1 MLLMVAGFSISSR
14 AQATQAICSGSPVP
28 PGWVVININT
38 DFTQCSGTSNDI
50 EIIEQISTLGPGAT
64 VGACSGQTLPS
75 GWVLQD
81 LATDF
86 TRCFENSNDLS
97 ILLNLNGLALGTQE
111 SVCAGDALP
120 TGWVVISISTDFTRC
135 FQNTNDIETI
145 VLVGDFSLSVSPGSQ
160 TVLRGATTS
169 FNISVTSRSA
179 GFTGAISLSTSG
191 LPSDANPV
199 FSPNPVP
206 GTSSTLTVTG
216 SANVSTFHPSIIGSS
231 GNVSHSLPVTLTVT
245 DFSLSLNPSSLTV
258 TQGGSSA
265 QGQVIINPING
276 FSGAVQFGAVN
287 APNGVSISFSPNPA
301 TTFSTMTVT
310 ANGSGPLGAFTPTI
324 QGTNA
329 GQTRAVN
336 LALTVAGFTL
346 SSCNQFV
353 VPITGSAS
361 CQITINPT
369 GGYSGSVSMSA
380 SGLPSGVSASFA
392 PNPASASST
401 MTVTAAASSVS
412 GTTPV
417 TITGTD
423 GNGVSK
429 TAAVTLIVGTPP
441 VPSRYVPVT
450 PCRVA
455 DTRNPNG
462 PFGGPFLTGGVIREF
477 DIPNSACG
485 IPSTAV
491 AYALNATAVPRGALG
506 YLTMFPCGQTQPLT
520 SNLNSLDGRIK
531 AVAAIVAAGT
541 NSGVCTYPSN
551 DTDLIL
557 DISGYFVPTANP
569 AGLAFYPM
577 TPCRIADTRN
587 PQGPFGGP
595 SLAGGTTRTFP
606 ILSSSCNIPSTAHAY
621 SLNYTAIPKG
631 ALGYLTTW
639 PAGQTQP
646 LVSTLNAPTGTVTA
660 NAAIVAGGT
669 NGDVAVFVNNNSDL
683 VIDINGYFAPPGSG
697 GLSLIPVTPCRIL
710 DTRNSPGSALE
721 LAPQG
726 PATSAPFSG
735 TLAVNVSG
743 SSCGIPASAQAYV
756 LNATVIPQ
764 TTLGY
769 LTMWPN
775 GTSQPLTSTLNA
787 LDGSIMSNMAIV
799 STNNGSIN
807 VFAPNPTQLV
817 LDIYAY
823 LAP

>member
-1 MLLMVAGFSISSR
+1 MTLAVLMSLPAWAYTDCIPGSITANSNLPNNGGTFTATWTYTPFFNPGIGCGSPIVQSTVSWMVPLVSQTTCSPNPEQSANLVTCQTPFNVAANTGVTRSGQLFVDFGSPGQIVTTVVQLGPPEQLTVSVSGNGSVTSSPPGIACPGTCSNTFPLGTSVSLFATPSAGFGF
-14 AQATQAICSGSPVP
+14 SGWS
-28 PGWVVININT
+28 
-38 DFTQCSGTSNDI
+38 
-50 EIIEQISTLGPGAT
+50 
-64 VGACSGQTLPS
+64 GACSGT
-75 GWVLQD
+75 
-81 LATDF
+81 
-86 TRCFENSNDLS
+86 
-97 ILLNLNGLALGTQE
+97 GT
-111 SVCAGDALP
+111 C
-120 TGWVVISISTDFTRC
+120 
-135 FQNTNDIETI
+135 TI
-145 VLVGDFSLSVSPGSQ
+145 VMGSPLN
-160 TVLRGATTS
+160 VAA
-169 FNISVTSRSA
+169 V
-179 GFTGAISLSTSG
+179 FTP
-191 LPSDANPV
+191 LP
-199 FSPNPVP
+199 
-206 GTSSTLTVTG
+206 
-216 SANVSTFHPSIIGSS
+216 
-231 GNVSHSLPVTLTVT
+231 
-245 DFSLSLNPSSLTV
+245 DFSLSLTPSSLTV
-258 TQGGSSA
+258 TQGGSSV
-265 QGQVIINPING
+265 QGQVTINPING
-276 FSGAVQFGAVN
+276 FSGAVQLGAVN
-287 APNGVSISFSPNPA
+287 IPSGVGISFNPNPA
-301 TTFSTMTVT
+301 TTSSVMTVT
-310 ANGSGPLGAFTPTI
+310 ANGAGPLGAFTPTI

-353 VPITGSAS
+353 VPITGNAS

-369 GGYSGSVSMSA
+369 GGYSGSVTLSVA
-380 SGLPSGVSASFA
+380 GLPSGVSASFA
-392 PNPASASST
+392 PNPAITSST
-401 MTVTAAASSVS
+401 MTATASANAVS
-412 GTTPV
+412 GTTPL

-441 VPSRYVPVT
+441 VPSRYVSVT

-462 PFGGPFLTGGVIREF
+462 PFGGPFLTGGTIREF
-477 DIPNSACG
+477 DIQNSACG

-491 AYALNATAVPRGALG
+491 AYALNVTVVPKGTLG

-520 SNLNSLDGRIK
+520 SNLNSLDDRIK

-541 NSGVCTYPSN
+541 NGGACAYASN
-551 DTDLIL
+551 DTDLVL
-557 DISGYFVPTANP
+557 DISGYFVPAANP

-587 PQGPFGGP
+587 APGTFGGP

-606 ILSSSCNIPSTAHAY
+606 ILSSSCNIPSTAQAY
-621 SLNYTAIPKG
+621 SLNYTAIPQG

-646 LVSTLNAPTGTVTA
+646 VVSTLNAPTGTVTA

-669 NGDVAVFVNNNSDL
+669 NGAVAVFVNNNSDL
-683 VIDINGYFAPPGSG
+683 VIDINGYFAPPGPG

-710 DTRNSPGSALE
+710 DTRNSSGSIGSSPE
-721 LAPQG
+721 LSPQG

-743 SSCGIPASAQAYV
+743 SRCGIPASAQGYV

-764 TTLGY
+764 STLGY
-769 LTMWPN
+769 ITMWPN
-775 GTSQPLTSTLNA
+775 GTAQPPTSTLNA

-807 VFAPNPTQLV
+807 VFALNPTQLV
-817 LDIYAY
+817 LDIYGY
-823 LAP
+823 FAP